1 MPLELDLQVASAA
14 PDLPSEAQFRAWCE
28 LALRQRPES
37 ELTIRLVDEAEGLE
51 LNSTYRHK
59 DYATNV
65 LSFPADV
72 PDELL
77 DIPLLGDLVICAP
90 VVAREALE
98 QRKPLQAHWAHLVIH
113 GCLHLL
119 GYDHIDDAE
128 AEEMETLERELLAE
142 LGHPDPYACDDEE
155 PPSKEKMS
163 EDRSSNGHKSWL
175 DKITQ
180 AFAHEPR
187 NRQELLELL
196 RDAHD
201 NKLLDSEALSIV
213 EGAIQVADLQVRD
226 IMVPRSQMMS
236 IRSTQTPKEF
246 LPAIIE
252 AAHSRYPVVGESLD
266 DVMGVLLAKDLLP
279 LILHND
285 ERPFD
290 IKELLRPAT
299 FVPESKRLNVLL
311 REFRANRNHMAI
323 VIDEYGGVA
332 GLVTIEDVLEQIVG
346 DIEDEHDV
354 EEDSYI
360 KPLPSGDFIV
370 KALTPVDA
378 FNDFFGSEFSDE
390 EFDTVGGLVMSA
402 FGHLPKRNEVVELG
416 EFRFRVLNADSRRV
430 HLLRL
435 SPLQN

>member
-1 MPLELDLQVASAA
+1 
-14 PDLPSEAQFRAWCE
+14 
-28 LALRQRPES
+28 
-37 ELTIRLVDEAEGLE
+37 
-51 LNSTYRHK
+51 
-59 DYATNV
+59 
-65 LSFPADV
+65 
-72 PDELL
+72 
-77 DIPLLGDLVICAP
+77 
-90 VVAREALE
+90 
-98 QRKPLQAHWAHLVIH
+98 
-113 GCLHLL
+113 
-119 GYDHIDDAE
+119 
-128 AEEMETLERELLAE
+128 
-142 LGHPDPYACDDEE
+142 
-155 PPSKEKMS
+155 MS

-416 EFRFRVLNADSRRV
+416 EFRFRVLNADSRCV